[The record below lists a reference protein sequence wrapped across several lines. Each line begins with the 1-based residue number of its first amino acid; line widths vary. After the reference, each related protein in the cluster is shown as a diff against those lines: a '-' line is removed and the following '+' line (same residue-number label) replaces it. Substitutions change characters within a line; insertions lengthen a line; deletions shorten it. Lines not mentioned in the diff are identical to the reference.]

1 MNLENVTVELRPRS
15 EWEAVELG
23 ARMIRRDA
31 RSIYRTWFM
40 LTLPAILV
48 VAAITWYTSWGAL
61 ALFIYWW
68 LEPVTDGPILRII
81 SRHLFGEEPDAR
93 SALRAT
99 FRTAWQNKL
108 YLFTPYRLHFARSAM
123 LSITQLEGLTGSRRR
138 ARSKTIG
145 SRIFSHGTGVT
156 AAYQHLFLSLYAGAI
171 LFVYMFMPESF
182 RAEHGADWLERFY
195 SPATPTTELINLFL
209 FYVAQS
215 LLHPWFVGAG
225 FGLYINCRTQLEAW
239 DIEVAFRRMVQ
250 RRAMATLLLLGLCT
264 AMFVVPESALAQ
276 EEEVTTEEDPGFSGY
291 WQEDEVDAAVERI
304 YLADE
309 LDTRETV
316 TEHRR
321 ILTVDDSDDMELP
334 QFDGLGRFFSVMAD
348 FLSVVIEFA
357 IWLVV
362 ALLLLMIYLTR
373 EQWLPYL
380 SSVAAPSRGRPRV
393 VLSDGALDPE
403 SLPDDIPSEVLALW
417 RNGNKRDALSL
428 LYRGSVYAAVVRYDI
443 RLPDSATEQACLRE
457 VRRHA
462 DDDGQRFF
470 RRIVTAWML
479 CAYAS
484 RLVDESALESL
495 ASEWPR
501 HFGGPA

>member
-31 RSIYRTWFM
+31 RSIYRTWFT
-40 LTLPAILV
+40 LTLPAILI
-48 VAAITWYTSWGAL
+48 VAAVSWYTTWGGL

-93 SALRAT
+93 SAIRSTA
-99 FRTAWQNKL
+99 RTAWQNKL
-108 YLFTPYRLHFARSAM
+108 FLLTPYRLHFARSAM
-123 LSITQLEGLTGSRRR
+123 LPITQLEGLTGSRRR
-138 ARSKTIG
+138 GRAKTIG

-171 LFVYMFMPESF
+171 LFVFMFMPESF

-195 SPATPTTELINLFL
+195 SPATKTTELINLFL

-250 RRAMATLLLLGLCT
+250 RRAMATLLLLGICT
-264 AMFVVPESALAQ
+264 AVFVAPEPVQAQ
-276 EEEVTTEEDPGFSGY
+276 DAESSTQEDPGFSGY
-291 WQEDEVDAAVERI
+291 WEDEEVDSAVERV
-304 YLADE
+304 YAVDE
-309 LDTRETV
+309 LGTRETV
-316 TEHRR
+316 IEHRR
-321 ILTVDDSDDMELP
+321 IRKVDDSDDLDLP
-334 QFDGLGRFFSVMAD
+334 QFDGLGRFFSVLAD
-348 FLSVVIEFA
+348 FLGVLFEFA
-357 IWLVV
+357 IWLVA
-362 ALLLLMIYLTR
+362 ALLLLIVFMTR
-373 EQWLPYL
+373 KQWLPYL
-380 SSVAAPSRGRPRV
+380 TVVTGPTAARPRV
-393 VLSDGALDPE
+393 VLSDGELDPE
-403 SLPDDIPSEVLALW
+403 TLPDDVPGEVLALW
-417 RNGNKRDALSL
+417 RSGRKRDALSL

-470 RRIVTAWML
+470 RRVVTAWML

-484 RLVDESALESL
+484 RLVDETALEAL

-501 HFGGPA
+501 HFGEPA